1 MDLTYVPLARREG
14 FRCLA
19 VDLWVEGGERRDD
32 LTFFPAEL
40 RLEDGTALLAEDD
53 ASLARQLKDA
63 GVYLVTLSDAQ
74 WEDPLYGQM
83 IFFVPEDASGGA
95 VLALYEGEPDSS
107 TPLPSI
113 RFPWSCPGARSE
125 PCKKEQ
131 IRLNNITLIGMPGSG
146 KSTVG
151 VLLAKALGFQFVD
164 VDLLIQQREG
174 ALLQELLDN
183 RAWSPF
189 WTQRRRPS
197 APWPARAPSS
207 PPEAAPSAGR
217 GDRPPEGPGPGGLP
231 PRPSVGAGAADT
243 QHHHPGH
250 RHGPGQTLADVYAA
264 REPLYRR
271 YADLTVDVGE
281 GRGLEET
288 VAAVLQGLL
297 GLNTAQ
303 AQG

>member
-1 MDLTYVPLARREG
+1 MD
-14 FRCLA
+14 
-19 VDLWVEGGERRDD
+19 
-32 LTFFPAEL
+32 
-40 RLEDGTALLAEDD
+40 
-53 ASLARQLKDA
+53 
-63 GVYLVTLSDAQ
+63 
-74 WEDPLYGQM
+74 
-83 IFFVPEDASGGA
+83 
-95 VLALYEGEPDSS
+95 
-107 TPLPSI
+107 
-113 RFPWSCPGARSE
+113 
-125 PCKKEQ
+125 
-131 IRLNNITLIGMPGSG
+131 NIILIGMPGSG

-183 RAWSPF
+183 RGVEPF
-189 WTQRRRPS
+189 LD
-197 APWPARAPSS
+197 AE
-207 PPEAAPSAGR
+207 EAAICSLACTGAVIA
-217 GDRPPEGPGPGGLP
+217 PGGSAVC
-231 PRPSVGAGAADT
+231 RAGAIHNITTRGIAMA
-243 QHHHPGH
+243 
-250 RHGPGQTLADVYAA
+250 PGQTLADVYAA